1 MSFSKLGMISSIDSL
16 VFLKAKLLFWERAPA
31 EKSQKGESSLRRETT
46 LLLLVGFFCDWAY
59 RVLSLELVRG
69 YMIADF
75 GLPWVSSVE
84 FIESAD
90 STLCFDESC
99 DFWLFRL

>member
-1 MSFSKLGMISSIDSL
+1 MISSIDSL

-84 FIESAD
+84 FIENGFYASIAGECREYHAAFL
-90 STLCFDESC
+90 SGA
-99 DFWLFRL
+99 